1 MPNSFLKRWRFPTI
15 AVLAV
20 VCLMPAATPSAAAA
34 KVVGFE
40 DSFAPGTIVVR
51 TRERKLY
58 LVLRSGI
65 ALQYKVGVGR
75 AGRQWTGVSAISGKY
90 VRPNWSPPE
99 AVRRDK
105 PGLPALIASG
115 SPSNPMGEAALTLTG
130 GEYAIHGTNVP
141 NSIGGFVSYGCIRMY
156 NHDIVDLYSRVSV
169 GTSVVVI
176 P

>member
-1 MPNSFLKRWRFPTI
+1 MPIKIPSTWRTPTI
-15 AVLAV
+15 GVLAAM
-20 VCLMPAATPSAAAA
+20 CLVAAVTPSTAAA

-40 DSFAPGTIVVR
+40 GTFAPGTIVVH
-51 TRERKLY
+51 TQERKLY
-58 LVLRSGI
+58 LVLRSGA
-65 ALQYKVGVGR
+65 ALQYRVGVGR
-75 AGRQWTGVSAISGKY
+75 AGRQWAGVSAISGKY
-90 VRPNWSPPE
+90 IRPNWSPPD

-105 PGLPALIASG
+105 PGLPAIIASG

-156 NHDIVDLYSRVSV
+156 NRDIIDLYARVSV